1 VGCAAG
7 NSRRQLKGEY
17 RSRSKLPSRGP
28 YTDSETLRHRFT
40 TAGIHEPPYA
50 PGGSGTAG
58 DRSVSLLGTIFV
70 QVGFPH
76 PHSSLAAGHNK
87 NPNGLIGQFLP
98 KRTDLSPITP
108 PDLQK
113 IERKLNG
120 RPRKTLG

>member
-70 QVGFPH
+70 QVGMQVAEAIRP
-76 PHSSLAAGHNK
+76 PKESAWSAG
-87 NPNGLIGQFLP
+87 
-98 KRTDLSPITP
+98 T
-108 PDLQK
+108 
-113 IERKLNG
+113 RK
-120 RPRKTLG
+120 